1 MRPVWIVGASLLGLV
16 ILKLFAL
23 DLANLETVARIVSF
37 ITVGVLMLIIGYFA
51 PIPPSQTEEEDT

>member
-16 ILKLFAL
+16 ILKLFVL
-23 DLANLETVARIVSF
+23 DLANLGTVARIVSF

-51 PIPPSQTEEEDT
+51 PIPPSQIEEEDT